1 VDDMIVRH
9 SANGDLVVLPPDHE
23 AQVKAMAVRLRLIL
37 LQPNS
42 TRRGKLWELHDD
54 ETLSPAYKWDLITEA
69 FPLMMA
75 YELDR
80 GTDFEVTML
89 GRHLAGFV
97 AFARRR
103 LRP

>member
-1 VDDMIVRH
+1 MDDMIVRH

-23 AQVKAMAVRLRLIL
+23 DQVKAMAVRLRAIL

-42 TRRGKLWELHDD
+42 TRREKMWELHDD
-54 ETLSPAYKWDLITEA
+54 ESLNPAYKWDLIAEA
-69 FPLMMA
+69 FPLVMA

-80 GTDFEVTML
+80 GIDLEVTLL

-97 AFARRR
+97 SFARRH
-103 LRP
+103 LKP